1 MKSFFLKI
9 LILTFSVVVL
19 LPESVFAQT
28 DSLNG
33 IFYGYIKKVEDNY
46 ASQPYVA
53 AVYADSAR
61 RFAANNVMDSLTI
74 ALSYRYC
81 GRIKYVT
88 RKYPEAL
95 QYQLR
100 AYKIYVKADM
110 QNEIAASLV
119 DIARIYYA
127 QELYDLAQEYCLN
140 VIEICN
146 KHNFAEIKADAYG
159 VLGRVAIL
167 SGSGFNEAVFNMK
180 YAREIY
186 DSLHLSDKI
195 FDINAFLARAYIH
208 GNAYDSA
215 MKYLNMNFDEY
226 RYAAQKGKIGITYN
240 TCGDIYYE
248 TEDYKQALQYYRTAG
263 GIFQECGMVYNVM
276 SVKYNIAKVYFH
288 NGEFENAAKVSD
300 TLCREILSYEN
311 RFRTKEYTLKHKVYN
326 ILYSSYLRL
335 GMRDSAL
342 KYCELYARGGDSI
355 FIVKNRDRVIDF
367 FISMEGHRQQDELLQ
382 ENFKKE
388 RAKFEDAKLSYKRI
402 CFILIGVIAL
412 LIIGFLVFLRWYR
425 GGIDENKALTKANAL
440 LDKEIQERKRTE
452 ADLKSSEEK
461 YRFVFRKMPV
471 GIIQFN
477 EKLVVTSVNDACMQ
491 ILGIK
496 NKSLIGINVTTV
508 LPPKMFDDIRGLHDE
523 KDEDTVVKY
532 ELDLKTPDG
541 DVSVEAVLKSYYYN
555 SGIDVGRAGIIMIQ
569 DITERK
575 KEEKNEEG
583 RFATVKNTFD
593 MMPDA
598 VFRLDEK
605 GDYIFAK
612 VPGLSP
618 EKQQSYLGRNLR
630 AMTDGS
636 LMIKFLVAFNN
647 VKKTGEQQFVEY
659 QAENAADKLKEARFS
674 LCVDNTV
681 LLTIRDINKDKQTD
695 DVKVSSVKADREAGK
710 ADTEFIN
717 GMSTELKEPLE
728 VILRSCEILAAKSTD
743 AEFSGLLK
751 DALNAAS
758 YANETLSD
766 VLKLSKAGDSKENSS
781 ADSVNPVAV
790 AEDVFKIFQHRAEEK
805 KLEYK
810 FAFSET
816 VPSAIEMDEIRVRQ
830 ILFNLLSN
838 AVKYTEEGGVYLFVS
853 AKNVAPDRINLIFE
867 VKDTGKGLNGVQLEK
882 LFSGFGLRRGL
893 VISKKM
899 ADSMKATIDV
909 ESREGDGSVFVLTV
923 PNLLTGSLDNQK
935 GQADESGLLAKKQRN
950 QDVLKEYIS
959 VIKYAVIPEFK
970 SLKTQVS
977 FKELSDFANRFREQ
991 SVNCNMEKGVEIAD
1005 KMITD
1010 IKNYDISN
1018 IIVDSKKIERY
1029 IQDLVK

>member
-1 MKSFFLKI
+1 MKSFFFKI
-9 LILTFSVVVL
+9 LIFAFSAAVL
-19 LPESVFAQT
+19 LPENVFAQK
-28 DSLNG
+28 DSLDD
-33 IFYGYIKKVEDNY
+33 IFYGYIKKYEENF
-46 ASQPYVA
+46 SSKPYVSSR
-53 AVYADSAR
+53 YADSAR
-61 RFAANNVMDSLTI
+61 RFATNNVMDSLTL
-74 ALSYRYC
+74 ALSYRCY

-100 AYKIYVKADM
+100 AYKIYMKAEL
-110 QNEIAASLV
+110 QNEIATSLV
-119 DIARIYYA
+119 DIAKIYYA

-146 KHNFAEIKADAYG
+146 KNDFAEIKADAYS

-180 YAREIY
+180 YARKIY
-186 DSLHLSDKI
+186 DSLNISDKM

-208 GNAYDSA
+208 GNSYDSA

-226 RYAAQKGKIGITYN
+226 RLAAQKGKIAITYN

-248 TEDYKQALQYYRTAG
+248 TEDYKQALQYYRTAR
-263 GIFQECGMVYNVM
+263 GIFQECDMVYNVM
-276 SVKYNIAKVYFH
+276 NVKYNIAKVHYQSDDFD
-288 NGEFENAAKVSD
+288 NAAKVSD
-300 TLCREILSYEN
+300 TLSREVLDYEN
-311 RFRTKEYTLKHKVYN
+311 RFKTKEYSLKHKVYG
-326 ILYSSYLRL
+326 ILYNSYLKL
-335 GMRDSAL
+335 GVKDSAL
-342 KYCELYARGGDSI
+342 KYCDLYARGGDSI
-355 FIVKNRDRVIDF
+355 FIVKNRERVIDF

-382 ENFKKE
+382 ESFKKE
-388 RAKFEDAKLSYKRI
+388 RIKFEEAELSYRRI
-402 CFILIGVIAL
+402 CFILIGIIFL
-412 LIIGFLVFLRWYR
+412 LIAGFMVFMRWYR
-425 GGIDENKALTKANAL
+425 GSVTENKALTKANAL

-471 GIIQFN
+471 GVIQFN

-508 LPPKMFDDIRGLHDE
+508 LPPKLFDELRSLSDE
-523 KDEDTVVKY
+523 KDEDAVIKH

-575 KEEKNEEG
+575 QEEKNEEG

-593 MMPDA
+593 MLPDA

-605 GDYIFAK
+605 ADYIFAK
-612 VPGLSP
+612 VPGLTP
-618 EKQQSYLGRNLR
+618 EKQQAYLGRNLR

-647 VKKTGEQQFVEY
+647 VKKTGEPQYVEY
-659 QAENAADKLKEARFS
+659 QADNSPDKIKEARFS

-681 LLTIRDINKDKQTD
+681 LLTIRDVSKDKPAD
-695 DVKVSSVKADREAGK
+695 EVKTSPVKSDREVSK

-743 AEFSGLLK
+743 AEFSVLLRE
-751 DALNAAS
+751 AINAAS

-766 VLKLSKAGDSKENSS
+766 VLKLSKATGTQENSPS
-781 ADSVNPVAV
+781 DSLNPVAV
-790 AEDVFKIFQHRAEEK
+790 AEDVFKIFQHRAAEK
-805 KLEYK
+805 NLEYK
-810 FAFSET
+810 FTFSDT
-816 VPSAIEMDEIRVRQ
+816 VPKALEMDEIRVRQ

-853 AKNVAPDRINLIFE
+853 AKNVLTDRADLVFE
-867 VKDTGKGLNGVQLEK
+867 VKDTGKGLNGMQLED
-882 LFSGFGLRRGL
+882 LFSGSGLRRGL

-899 ADSMKATIDV
+899 ADSMKATIEV
-909 ESREGDGSVFVLTV
+909 KSQEGDGSVFVLTV
-923 PNLLTGSLDNQK
+923 PNLLK
-935 GQADESGLLAKKQRN
+935 GGVDSQEVNADEAASCAKKLRN
-950 QDVLKEYIS
+950 QDVMKEYVS

-970 SLKTQVS
+970 SLKSQIS

-1005 KMITD
+1005 KMIAD

-1029 IQDLVK
+1029 IQEIVK

>member
-1 MKSFFLKI
+1 MKSIFLKI
-9 LILTFSVVVL
+9 LIFVFSAAVL
-19 LPESVFAQT
+19 LPESVFAQK
-28 DSLNG
+28 DSLSE
-33 IFYGYIKKVEDNY
+33 IFDGYIKKYEEY
-46 ASQPYVA
+46 YGSQPYISSR
-53 AVYADSAR
+53 YADSAR

-74 ALSYRYC
+74 ASSYRAC
-81 GRIKYVT
+81 GRIKYII

-95 QYQLR
+95 QYHLR
-100 AYKIYVKADM
+100 AYKIYVKADL
-110 QNEIAASLV
+110 QNEIAITLV

-127 QELYDLAQEYCLN
+127 QELFDLAQEYCLN

-146 KHNFAEIKADAYG
+146 KNDLPETKADAYC
-159 VLGRVAIL
+159 VLGRVAVE
-167 SGSGFNEAVFNMK
+167 SGSGFNEAVFNLK
-180 YAREIY
+180 YARSIY
-186 DSLHLSDKI
+186 DSLHISDKI
-195 FDINAFLARAYIH
+195 FDINVFLARAYIH
-208 GNAYDSA
+208 GNVYDSA

-226 RYAAQKGKIGITYN
+226 RQAAQMGKIAVTYN
-240 TCGDIYYE
+240 SCGDIYYE
-248 TEDYKQALQYYRTAG
+248 TEDYNQALQYYRTAG
-263 GIFQECGMVYNVM
+263 DIYQKCGMVYRDM
-276 SVKYNIAKVYFH
+276 SIKYNIARIKFITGDY
-288 NGEFENAAKVSD
+288 NAAAASASALVRD
-300 TLCREILSYEN
+300 IYNYEVN
-311 RFRTKEYTLKHKVYN
+311 FKTKEYTFRNKVYD
-326 ILYSSYLRL
+326 ILYSSYSRL
-335 GMRDSAL
+335 GNKDSAL
-342 KYCELYARGGDSI
+342 KYCELYAHGSDSI
-355 FIVKNRDRVIDF
+355 AIAKNQERVIDF
-367 FISMEGHRQQDELLQ
+367 FISQEGHKHKDEMMM
-382 ENFKKE
+382 ENFKHE
-388 RAKFEDAKLSYKRI
+388 RMRFDEARRDFNRI
-402 CFILIGVIAL
+402 CLILIGIIGVIV
-412 LIIGFLVFLRWYR
+412 IGFLVFLHWYR
-425 GGIDENKALTKANAL
+425 AGIAENKALTKSNAL

-477 EKLVVTSVNDACMQ
+477 EKLVVTSVNDACIQ

-508 LPPKMFDDIRGLHDE
+508 LPPKMFDDLRGLHDE
-523 KDEDTVVKY
+523 KDEDTIIKH
-532 ELDLKTPDG
+532 ELDLKTPEG
-541 DVSVEAVLKSYYYN
+541 EVSVEAVLRSYYYN

-659 QAENAADKLKEARFS
+659 QTENSPDKLKEARFS

-681 LLTIRDINKDKQTD
+681 LLTVRDINKDKQTE
-695 DVKVSSVKADREAGK
+695 DVKVSAVKADREAGK
-710 ADTEFIN
+710 ANVEFIN

-728 VILRSCEILAAKSTD
+728 VILRSCEILSAKSTD
-743 AEFSGLLK
+743 PEFSGLLK
-751 DALNAAS
+751 NVLNAAS

-766 VLKLSKAGDSKENSS
+766 VLKLAKAGGSQANLPSDT
-781 ADSVNPVAV
+781 VNPVVV
-790 AEDVFKIFQHRAEEK
+790 AEDVFNIFQHRASEK

-816 VPSAIEMDEIRVRQ
+816 VPSALEMDEIRVRQ

-838 AVKYTEEGGVYLFVS
+838 AIKYTEEGGVYLFVS
-853 AKNVAPDRINLIFE
+853 SKSVSSDRVDLFFE
-867 VKDTGKGLNGVQLEK
+867 VKDTGKGLNGVQLEE
-882 LFSGFGLRRGL
+882 LFSGSGMRRGL

-899 ADSMKATIDV
+899 ADSMKATIEV
-909 ESREGDGSVFVLTV
+909 KSQEGDGSVFVLTV
-923 PNLLTGSLDNQK
+923 PNLLSGGGGNQN
-935 GQADESGLLAKKQRN
+935 GLGDENGLLAKKQRN

-959 VIKYAVIPEFK
+959 VVKYAVIPEFK

-977 FKELSDFANRFREQ
+977 FKELSDFASRFREQ

-1005 KMITD
+1005 KMLTD